1 MTPLDATQDQVAAAN
16 PAVSTWLSANAGS
29 GKTRVLTDRV
39 ARLLLQ
45 QVEPQRIL
53 CLTYTKAAAT
63 EMQNRLFQR
72 LGAWAMMPD
81 DALTKALEDLGEV
94 DPPDPAHMARARSLF
109 ARAIETP
116 GGLRIQ
122 TIHSFCASL
131 LRRFPL
137 EAGVSPNFVEL
148 DDRAARLLR
157 QDILEEMADTLARD
171 AVYQAALVYTGQD
184 FTALMEEVAYHPEGF
199 QTSVHKTLEMPDGES
214 EAQLLADVFDGDE
227 AEIFTTL
234 LPALAAGSSN
244 DIKDHAKLS
253 ALRFAPADL
262 GTLAGLE
269 GVFLTGDKAK
279 LPFSA
284 KFNAFPTAATR
295 KTIPDVIPRLNA
307 LMERVQ
313 DARPR
318 RLALQAA
325 AKTQAIYDFAQE
337 FLPLYAQR
345 KAAQGLLDF
354 DDLITRAEGLLSNP
368 SVAAWVLFR
377 LDGGIDHVLVDEA
390 QDTAPKQ
397 WRVIE
402 HLTAEF
408 TAGEGTRPGGRTL
421 FVVGDKKQ
429 SIYSFQG
436 ADVAAFDEK
445 QALFAEKFT
454 AARQVFQN
462 RSLQYSFRSSPAILN
477 VVDAALA
484 DLSPAALGD
493 VVAHRACFPDLPG
506 RVDLWPLIV
515 ADEVKDDAPFED
527 PVDLIRPSHP
537 VAQLADKIAAE
548 IEGLLTSGTQI
559 VTREG
564 PRPVHAGDVLI
575 LVQTRSA
582 LFNEIIRACKA
593 RHLPIAGADR
603 LKLGEEMA
611 VKDLIALLS
620 FLATPEDDLS
630 LAAVLRSPLIGLSEA
645 DLYSLAHGR
654 MGYLWEKLRG
664 LELPAVT
671 LLKDLRDQVDYL
683 RPYDL
688 LERVLVRHHG
698 RHRLI
703 TRLGAEA
710 EDAIDELLNQALAY
724 ERGAVPS
731 LTGFLSWLEADS
743 VQVKRQA
750 EASGQRIRVMTVHGA
765 KGLESE
771 IVILPDT
778 ADRSPSDR
786 DLLYADPS
794 GQMVWKTP
802 TPESPPVIA
811 DLRADK
817 QRREAEENL
826 RLLYVALTRARCWLI
841 VAGHGSADK
850 DGAWH
855 KIVGDGMAR
864 LDTTVIPNGLRHQS
878 GPWPEPSLQDQS
890 VDPQT
895 AAPDDWMFLQ
905 AEHAA
910 KGDPALSPSDLGG
923 AKALAGALGDDSEAA
938 KARGTALHLLLQ
950 HLPDHPLAD
959 WPQVAAGL
967 LGDGVPDVFDEATA
981 LLTDPALQHIFGAGL
996 SEVALTAP
1004 WGDQRLLGTIDRL
1017 IVQQDHVLAVDFKS
1031 NRTVPTT
1038 AQGVPDGILRQ
1049 MGAYQMMLEQLHTK
1063 PVHLA
1068 ILWTQTGT
1076 LMPLDPDLLRDALAR
1091 ATTHGSAN
1099 P

>member
-1 MTPLDATQDQVAAAN
+1 
-16 PAVSTWLSANAGS
+16 
-29 GKTRVLTDRV
+29 
-39 ARLLLQ
+39 
-45 QVEPQRIL
+45 RIL

-81 DALTKALEDLGEV
+81 DALTKALAELGEV
-94 DPPDPAHMARARSLF
+94 NTPDPAHMARARSLF

-199 QTSVHKTLEMPDGES
+199 QTSVHKTLQMPNGES
-214 EAQLLADVFDGDE
+214 AAQLLADVFDGDE
-227 AEIFTTL
+227 AELFTTL

-244 DIKDHAKLS
+244 DVKAYESLS
-253 ALRFAPADL
+253 SLRFNPANL
-262 GTLAGLE
+262 STLSTLE
-269 GVFLTGDKAK
+269 DVFLTGDKAK
-279 LPFSA
+279 IPFSA
-284 KFNAFPTAATR
+284 KLNAFPTAATR
-295 KTIPDVIPRLNA
+295 KTIPDLIPRLNA

-325 AKTQAIYDFAQE
+325 AKTQAIYDFSQQ

-445 QALFAEKFT
+445 QALFEGKFT

-515 ADEVKDDAPFED
+515 ADGVKDDAPFED

-630 LAAVLRSPLIGLSEA
+630 LAAVLRPPLIGLSEA
-645 DLYSLAHGR
+645 DLYPLAQGR
-654 MGYLWEKLRG
+654 TGYLWKKLRR
-664 LELPAVT
+664 LDLPAVT

-688 LERVLVRHHG
+688 LERILVRHHG

-786 DLLYADPS
+786 DLLYADAF

-811 DLRADK
+811 ELRADK

-841 VAGHGSADK
+841 VAGHGTAAK

-855 KIVGDGMAR
+855 KIVADGMAR
-864 LDTTVIPNGLRHQS
+864 LETTARPNGLRHQS
-878 GPWPEPSLQDQS
+878 GPWPEVSLQSQASAVPDH
-890 VDPQT
+890 
-895 AAPDDWMFLQ
+895 APEDWMFMQ
-905 AEHAA
+905 TEHPAKAE
-910 KGDPALSPSDLGG
+910 PALSPSDLGG
-923 AKALAGALGDDSEAA
+923 AKALAGALGEDSETA

-950 HLPDHPLAD
+950 HLPDHPQAD

-967 LGDGVPDVFDEATA
+967 VCEGMPDLLDQAKA
-981 LLTDPALQHIFGAGL
+981 LLTDPALQHIFAAGL

-1031 NRTVPTT
+1031 NRTVPAT
-1038 AQGVPDGILRQ
+1038 ASAVPDGILRQ
-1049 MGAYQMMLEQLHTK
+1049 MGAYQMMLEQLYTK

-1076 LMPLDPDLLRDALAR
+1076 LMPLDPDRLRAALAR
-1091 ATTHGSAN
+1091 ATTIGATN